1 LLFSS
6 VSALESGRFR
16 RVYLLS
22 TLVTDIVRLSRTV
35 NAQNTSAEP
44 TPDLQLEIAHLL
56 LIDVVGYSKRLVNE
70 QIEVLQELNQI
81 VRSTECFR
89 AAEASDKLIR
99 VPTGDGMALLFFRSP
114 EEPVRCALEIS
125 RALKGHSQF
134 QLRMG
139 VHSGPVNRVTDVND
153 KTNIAGSGINMA
165 QRVLDCGDAG
175 HILLS
180 AHIAED
186 LVHYRH
192 WQPYLHDV
200 GECEVKHGQR
210 LHLFN
215 LYKDNLGNRQV
226 PEKLKVQK
234 RRRQEAAW
242 SRPFGAP
249 GWPKVALTVALL
261 VLAIALVT
269 SSLMFFPTGSAEVP
283 IREKSVAVL
292 PFENFSD
299 EKENAYFADGI
310 QDEILT
316 DLSKV
321 ADLKVIS
328 RTSVMQYK
336 NAVNRNLRE
345 IAQQLGVAHVLE
357 GSVQRTGNRVRVTA
371 QLIDARTD
379 THLWAERYDRDLA
392 DVFAIQSEIAK
403 TIADQLQAK
412 ISPSEKAAIEKAPTT
427 DLVAY
432 DLYLR
437 AEALFADTS
446 DPIHAREK
454 LPQAAQ
460 LLDEAVARD
469 PRFLLAWCL
478 LSRVHGVAYF
488 RGHDHTQARLDQANA
503 AVETALRLQPDAGEA
518 HLALADY
525 YYNGFRDY
533 ERARS
538 ELVIAKRTL
547 PNNADVF
554 RYAGFIDRRQGRWD
568 EATRNIER
576 ALELDPRN
584 FFILQQ
590 LALTYQSQ
598 RRYADEAR
606 TFDRALTIV
615 PADPST
621 RILRALVASDWRAD
635 IKPFQT
641 MLATLVAENPRVA
654 PDVDPPLYA
663 LCERTAAA
671 ANRTLTNYPREGVA
685 KNGVNYPYAYW
696 QGAVARWL
704 GDSAKARAAFTA
716 ARREVEQIVEQQP
729 DFAAALSLLGMI
741 DAGLE
746 RKEEAL
752 REGRRACELL
762 PISKDAIDG
771 ADIAINLAQ
780 IYAWTGEKDLAIEQI
795 AAVERRPNTLSYGLL
810 KLHPYWDP
818 LRGDPGFEKIVASLA
833 PK

>member
-1 LLFSS
+1 VRILCSLETLRGQNYSRRSFPSWLTKTLPDSS
-6 VSALESGRFR
+6 VAPEAEKRYCRNLKR
-16 RVYLLS
+16 
-22 TLVTDIVRLSRTV
+22 V
-35 NAQNTSAEP
+35 NAQDTSAEP

-56 LIDVVGYSKRLVNE
+56 LIDVVGYSKLLVNE
-70 QIEVLQELNQI
+70 QIEVLQKLNQI
-81 VRSTECFR
+81 VRATERFR

-125 RALKGHSQF
+125 RALKSHSQF
-134 QLRMG
+134 QVRMG
-139 VHSGPVNRVTDVND
+139 VHSGPVNRVPDVND
-153 KTNIAGSGINMA
+153 KTNVAGSGINVA

-186 LVHYRH
+186 LAQYQH
-192 WQPYLHDV
+192 WQRYLHDL
-200 GECEVKHGQR
+200 GECEVKHGRR

-215 LYKDNLGNRQV
+215 LYKDNVGNPQV
-226 PEKLKVQK
+226 PEKLKGRK
-234 RRRQEAAW
+234 RWRQEGVAG
-242 SRPFGAP
+242 RPISAP
-249 GWPKVALTVALL
+249 GWPKVALTVAL
-261 VLAIALVT
+261 VVATIAMVI
-269 SSLMFFPTGSAEVP
+269 SSLMFFQRASPRKTISTAAELTGSVAVSIP
-283 IREKSVAVL
+283 AKSVAVL

-299 EKENAYFADGI
+299 EKQNAYFADGI

-316 DLSKV
+316 DLAKV

-328 RTSVMQYK
+328 RTSVMHYK
-336 NAVNRNLRE
+336 NAVTRNLRE

-357 GSVQRTGNRVRVTA
+357 GSVQRIGNRVRVSA

-379 THLWAERYDRDLA
+379 THLWADRYDRDLA

-412 ISPSEKAAIEKAPTT
+412 ISPSEKAAIEKVPTT
-427 DLVAY
+427 DLAAY

-469 PRFLLAWCL
+469 PGFLLAWCL

-488 RGHDHTQARLDQANA
+488 RGHNHTQARLDLANA
-503 AVETALRLQPDAGEA
+503 AVQTALRLQPDAGEA

-533 ERARS
+533 EHARS

-568 EATRNIER
+568 EATRNLER

-590 LALTYQSQ
+590 LALTYHSQ

-606 TFDRALTIV
+606 TYDRALAIV
-615 PADPST
+615 PGDPNT
-621 RILRALVASDWRAD
+621 RILRALVALDWRAD

-654 PDVDPPLYA
+654 RDVDPPLYA

-671 ANRTLTNYPREGVA
+671 ATRALTNYPREGVSN
-685 KNGVNYPYAYW
+685 NGVNFPYAYW
-696 QGAVARWL
+696 EGVVARCQ
-704 GDSAKARAAFTA
+704 GDSAKARTALTA
-716 ARREVEQIVEQQP
+716 ARTEVQNSGT
-729 DFAAALSLLGMI
+729 AA
-741 DAGLE
+741 
-746 RKEEAL
+746 RF
-752 REGRRACELL
+752 RRCSESVGNDRRRPRA
-762 PISKDAIDG
+762 
-771 ADIAINLAQ
+771 
-780 IYAWTGEKDLAIEQI
+780 
-795 AAVERRPNTLSYGLL
+795 ERRGTS
-810 KLHPYWDP
+810 
-818 LRGDPGFEKIVASLA
+818 RGTSRL
-833 PK
+833 

>member
-1 LLFSS
+1 M
-6 VSALESGRFR
+6 
-16 RVYLLS
+16 LS